1 VTRLYPGESPAGAWR
16 AVPVGEVLELL
27 GRPRVVAVDG
37 RSGGGKTTVAERLA
51 AAVPGATV
59 LHTDDVAW
67 NHAFFDWADLMRE
80 GILAP
85 LRAGRDVA
93 YRPPAWDERG
103 RAGAITAPAGSPL
116 VIVEGV
122 GIGRRELS
130 AYVDA
135 LVWVQT
141 DEDEARRRGLL
152 RDGADAAGF
161 WAEWQAAED
170 PFQADQR
177 PWERARLIVSGA
189 PDVPHDPLS
198 ELVVARRAGGSAG
211 LHAPSRAHGAS
222 PRRSSSARWA

>member
-1 VTRLYPGESPAGAWR
+1 
-16 AVPVGEVLELL
+16 VLDLL
-27 GRPRVVAVDG
+27 GRPRVLALDG

-51 AAVPGATV
+51 ATVPGATV

-67 NHAFFDWADLMRE
+67 YHAFFDWADLMRE

-93 YRPPAWDERG
+93 YRPPAWDERA
-103 RAGAITAPAGSPL
+103 RAGAITASAASPL

-122 GIGRRELS
+122 GIGRREL
-130 AYVDA
+130 AHYFDA
-135 LVWVQT
+135 LLWVQT
-141 DEDEARRRGLL
+141 DADEARRRGLL

-177 PWERARLIVSGA
+177 PWERAGLIVSGA
-189 PDVPHDPLS
+189 SDVPHDPRS
-198 ELVVARRAGGSAG
+198 ELVVA
-211 LHAPSRAHGAS
+211 
-222 PRRSSSARWA
+222 PRG

>member
-1 VTRLYPGESPAGAWR
+1 VTRLYAGEPAAGPWR
-16 AVPVGEVLELL
+16 AVPAVEVLALL
-27 GRPRVVAVDG
+27 GRPGVLAVDG
-37 RSGGGKTTVAERLA
+37 RSGGGKSTVAHRLA

-67 NHAFFDWADLMRE
+67 YHAFFDWADLMRD

-93 YRPPAWDERG
+93 YRPPAWDEQG
-103 RAGAITAPAGSPL
+103 RDGAITASAASPL

-130 AYVDA
+130 DHFDA
-135 LVWVQT
+135 LLWVQT
-141 DEDEARRRGLL
+141 DEDEARRRGLA

-170 PFQADQR
+170 PFQAEHR
-177 PWERARLIVSGA
+177 PWERAGLVVSGA
-189 PDVPHDPLS
+189 PELRHDPLS
-198 ELVVARRAGGSAG
+198 ELVVAA
-211 LHAPSRAHGAS
+211 HA
-222 PRRSSSARWA
+222 

>member
-1 VTRLYPGESPAGAWR
+1 VTRLYSGEPAAGPWQV
-16 AVPVGEVLELL
+16 VPTVEVLALL
-27 GRPRVVAVDG
+27 GRPRILAVDG
-37 RSGGGKTTVAERLA
+37 RSGGGKTTVAEKLA

-67 NHAFFDWADLMRE
+67 YHAFFDWADLIRH

-85 LRAGRDVA
+85 LRAGEDVA

-103 RAGAITAPAGSPL
+103 RDGAITASAASPL

-135 LVWVQT
+135 LLWVQT
-141 DEDEARRRGLL
+141 DADEARLRGLA

-170 PFQADQR
+170 PFQAEQR
-177 PWERARLIVSGA
+177 PWERAGVVVSGA
-189 PDVPHDPLS
+189 PELPHDPLR
-198 ELVVARRAGGSAG
+198 ELVVAPPAGRISGSQ
-211 LHAPSRAHGAS
+211 
-222 PRRSSSARWA
+222 